1 MPPPLVIDTG
11 NTAFMLLCSSL
22 VMLMTPGLAF
32 FYGGLVGRRN
42 VLGIMIQS
50 YVSMGWTTV
59 LWVVVGYSLCF
70 SGGKGGIIGD
80 LNMAFLNG
88 VTLQTP
94 SILNPS
100 IPMLVFVAYQ
110 MMFAI
115 ITPALITGAFANR
128 VTFRAYMLFL
138 TGWLLFVY
146 FPFVHMIWGGGI
158 LQKWGVLDFA
168 GGIVVHNIAG
178 MAALASVLFV
188 GRRRTKDH
196 GPHSIPLVAL
206 GTGLLWFGWYG
217 FNAGSEFRVDGTTA
231 VAFLNT
237 DLAASFAAIAWL
249 AVDWMLSRK
258 PKFVGLLTGA
268 VAGLATVTPA
278 AGYVSP
284 ATAVL
289 IGVVSGVVCYYAVAW
304 KNREGLDD
312 ALDVWGV
319 HGVGG
324 ALGIVMLG
332 MFATRAFNPSST
344 NGLFSGNPAFFW
356 KQCAAVV
363 LSSAWAFGFTYAM
376 LWLINKWTQVRVT
389 ATEEEAGLDESLHG
403 EKAYLEAV

>member
-1 MPPPLVIDTG
+1 MLHLDTG
-11 NTAFMLLCSSL
+11 NTGFMLLCSSL

-32 FYGGLVGRRN
+32 FYGGLVGRKN
-42 VLGIMIQS
+42 VLAIMIQS
-50 YVSMGWTTV
+50 FVSMGWTTV
-59 LWVVVGYSLCF
+59 LWWVCGFSLCF
-70 SGGKGGIIGD
+70 SGGPGGVIGD
-80 LNMAFLNG
+80 FHMAFLRN
-88 VTLQTP
+88 VNLHTP
-94 SILNPS
+94 SPNDT
-100 IPMLVFVAYQ
+100 IPMVVFCAYQ

-128 VTFRAYMLFL
+128 VTFKAYMLFL
-138 TGWLLFVY
+138 TAWLLFVY
-146 FPFVHMIWGGGI
+146 FPFVHMIWGGGM

-178 MAALASVLFV
+178 MAALASVIFV
-188 GRRRTKDH
+188 GRRSAQDH

-249 AVDWMLSRK
+249 AVDWLLSRK

-284 ATAVL
+284 ATSVL
-289 IGVVSGVVCYYAVAW
+289 IGIVSGVVCYYAVAW
-304 KNREGLDD
+304 KNKRGFDD

-376 LWLINKWTQVRVT
+376 LWLINMVTPVRVT
-389 ATEEEAGLDESLHG
+389 AVEEKAGLDESLHG